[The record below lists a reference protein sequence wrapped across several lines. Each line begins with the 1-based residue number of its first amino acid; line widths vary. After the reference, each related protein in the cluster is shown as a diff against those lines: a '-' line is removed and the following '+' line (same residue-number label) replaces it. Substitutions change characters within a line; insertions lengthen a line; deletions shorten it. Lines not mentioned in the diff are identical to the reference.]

1 MKEDKS
7 TPRSLP
13 TTILNG
19 KTYFVDKRLNQL
31 RNVENPHDF
40 INILDADLVV
50 FTGGAKEVKK
60 HDRNNT
66 TIQR

>member
-40 INILDADLVV
+40 INR
-50 FTGGAKEVKK
+50 KEVKK

-66 TIQR
+66 AIRR